1 MVNKINQSQ
10 NREILEHYVKSGEII
25 AEMFAPY
32 LEVIIHDLQAPEHS
46 IIAIF
51 NNHVTGRK
59 IGDGTS
65 DIGYKKLADKLP
77 DKIVNYNNQSPSGA
91 DLKSSSLTIRNKNN
105 EIIGSMGF
113 NFDLSSFAN
122 IKEFFETFTKTI
134 VLDDL
139 PNQEQ
144 FFLWTVRD
152 EIQQALIKYITS
164 HDLQGKVLTRKD
176 KLSVVAFMK
185 KEGHINKKGAISIL
199 SELLAISRPTL
210 YKYIKEL
217 SSQEGER

>member
-1 MVNKINQSQ
+1 MVNKKYQSQ
-10 NREILEHYVKSGEII
+10 DREILEHYVKAGEII

-32 LEVIIHDLQAPEHS
+32 MEVIIHDLQDPEHS

-65 DIGYKKLADKLP
+65 DLGYKKLADELP

-91 DLKSSSLTIRNKNN
+91 DLKSSSLTIRNRND

-113 NFDLSSFAN
+113 NFDLSSFSN
-122 IKEFFETFTKTI
+122 IKEFFEIFTKTV
-134 VLDDL
+134 VLENL
-139 PNQEQ
+139 PNREQ
-144 FFLWTVRD
+144 FFMWSVRD
-152 EIQQALIKYITS
+152 EIQQALNKYITS
-164 HDLQGKVLTRKD
+164 HYLQGKALTRKD
-176 KLSVVAFMK
+176 KLNVVAFMK

-199 SELLAISRPTL
+199 SELLAVTRPTL
-210 YKYIKEL
+210 YKYIKEV
-217 SSQEGER
+217 

>member
-1 MVNKINQSQ
+1 MVNKIHQSQ
-10 NREILEHYVKSGEII
+10 NREILNHYVKAGEII

-59 IGDGTS
+59 IG
-65 DIGYKKLADKLP
+65 KKLADKLP
-77 DKIVNYNNQSPSGA
+77 DKIVNYNNQSPSGS
-91 DLKSSSLTIRNKNN
+91 DLKSSSLTIRNRKD

-122 IKEFFETFTKTI
+122 IKEFFELFTKTI

-139 PNQEQ
+139 PDQEE
-144 FFLWTVRD
+144 FFMWTVKD
-152 EIQQALIKYITS
+152 EIQQALNKYITS
-164 HDLQGKVLTRKD
+164 YDLHGKALNRKD
-176 KLSVVAFMK
+176 KLNVVAFMK
-185 KEGHINKKGAISIL
+185 KEGHIKKKGAISIL
-199 SELLAISRPTL
+199 SDLLAVTRPTL
-210 YKYIKEL
+210 YKYIKEV
-217 SSQEGER
+217 

>member
-1 MVNKINQSQ
+1 MVNKINHSQ
-10 NREILEHYVKSGEII
+10 NREILEHYVKAGEII

-32 LEVIIHDLQAPEHS
+32 LEVVIHDLQAPDHS

-65 DIGYKKLADKLP
+65 DIGYKKLSDKLP

-91 DLKSSSLTIRNKNN
+91 DLKSSSLTIRNRND
-105 EIIGSMGF
+105 EIIGSMGL
-113 NFDLSSFAN
+113 NYDLSSFAN
-122 IKEFFETFTKTI
+122 IKEFFEMFTKTI

-139 PNQEQ
+139 PDREQ
-144 FFLWTVRD
+144 FFMWSVKD
-152 EIQQALIKYITS
+152 EIQQALNKYIVYL
-164 HDLQGKVLTRKD
+164 DLQGKVLTRKD
-176 KLSVVAFMK
+176 KLNVVAYMK

-199 SELLAISRPTL
+199 SKLLAITRPTL
-210 YKYIKEL
+210 YKYIKEV
-217 SSQEGER
+217 

>member
-1 MVNKINQSQ
+1 MVNKKNQSQ
-10 NREILEHYVKSGEII
+10 NREILEHYVKAGEII
-25 AEMFAPY
+25 AEMFSPY
-32 LEVIIHDLQAPEHS
+32 LEVIIHDLQVPKHS

-51 NNHVTGRK
+51 NNHITGRK

-65 DIGYKKLADKLP
+65 DIGYKKLADELP
-77 DKIVNYNNQSPSGA
+77 DKIVNYINQSPTGA
-91 DLKSSSLTIRNKNN
+91 DMKSSSLTIRNNNN

-164 HDLQGKVLTRKD
+164 HDLQGKALTRKD

-185 KEGHINKKGAISIL
+185 KDGHINKKGAITIL
-199 SELLAISRPTL
+199 SELLAITRPTL

-217 SSQEGER
+217 

>member
-10 NREILEHYVKSGEII
+10 NREILEHYVKAGEII
-25 AEMFAPY
+25 AEMFAPF

-77 DKIVNYNNQSPSGA
+77 DKIVNYNNQSPSGS
-91 DLKSSSLTIRNKNN
+91 DLKSSSLTIRNRKD

-122 IKEFFETFTKTI
+122 IKEFFEIFTKTV
-134 VLDDL
+134 VLDNL
-139 PNQEQ
+139 PKREE
-144 FFLWTVRD
+144 FFMWSIKD
-152 EIQQALIKYITS
+152 EIQQALNKYIAS
-164 HDLQGKVLTRKD
+164 HHLQGKVLNRKD
-176 KLSVVAFMK
+176 KLNVVFYMK

-199 SELLAISRPTL
+199 SEMLAITRPTL
-210 YKYIKEL
+210 YKYIKEV
-217 SSQEGER
+217 